1 MKKRGNKYLPQ
12 ISAKRYHIKIIQIL
26 ISISKVLFIV
36 IINYIVFHKYGFSLL
51 IVIAMDK
58 FVFVWSIS
66 AILVYSANIRNGEIV
81 LHIKR
86 I

>member
-1 MKKRGNKYLPQ
+1 
-12 ISAKRYHIKIIQIL
+12 
-26 ISISKVLFIV
+26 
-36 IINYIVFHKYGFSLL
+36 
-51 IVIAMDK
+51 MDK

-66 AILVYSANIRNGEIV
+66 AMLVYSANIRNGEIV